1 MIAVDPRIAAI
12 AGGRENDAFSFLGMH
27 ALPDASLIVRAFVPQ
42 STGIAVLAA
51 RDGSVV
57 ADLARLHPDG
67 FFAGLVAGKERF
79 AYRLRITRGTEQV
92 DIDDPYRFGPILGD
106 LDAYLIA
113 AGRHLDLYRVLGA
126 HPRTID
132 GVAGVSFSVWAPN
145 ARRVSVVG
153 DWNGWDGRVHIMR
166 LRRECGVFEIF
177 LPHVP
182 VGSRYKYE
190 IVGADGTLLAL
201 KADPIGFASEMRP
214 ANASIVVGESTYT
227 WNDAAWLAE
236 RAERNSFRAPISVY
250 EVHAGSWKRGEGDRF
265 LGYREL
271 AEQLVPYVRELG
283 FTHIELLPITE
294 HPFDGSWGYQTTGMF
309 APTSRFGTPDDLRAF
324 IDAAHAAGLG
334 VLLDWVPGHFPVDAF
349 SLGYFDGTHLYEH
362 ADPRKG
368 FHEEWGTYAYA
379 LGRTEIDNFLI
390 ASALYWLREFHID
403 GLRVDA
409 VSSIVYLDYSREAG
423 GWIPNIYGGNENIEA
438 TAFLRRFNETVYR
451 EVDGILTVAEESTS
465 WPNVSA
471 PTSLGGLGFGFKW
484 NMGWMHDTL
493 AFFERDPM
501 YRGFHLNDISF
512 GLVYAFTENYML
524 PLSHDEVVH
533 GKGSLI
539 GRMPGGEWEQFANLR
554 LLYGLM
560 FAHPGKKLIFMGGEF
575 GQRAEWNA
583 AHGLDWYVLAYE
595 PHAGVKKLVADCNA
609 LYRSLP
615 PLFRRDH
622 EPAGF
627 EWITY
632 EDRANAVIAF
642 VRWDD
647 RSGSPVLAVM
657 NCSGMRIDG
666 YRVGVPRAGH
676 WREILNTDSAIYG
689 GRNDGN
695 AGGRATEAI
704 PAHGREHSLSLTLPA
719 LSALWFSL

>member
-1 MIAVDPRIAAI
+1 MIEPDARTGAVVS
-12 AGGRENDAFSFLGMH
+12 GNENDAFSYLGMH
-27 ALPDASLIVRAFVPQ
+27 ERPDGSLVVRAFIPKA
-42 STGIAVLAA
+42 TGIAVIDA
-51 RDGSVV
+51 DGNVV
-57 ADLARLHPDG
+57 ANLARLHLEG
-67 FFAGLVAGKERF
+67 FFAGPVPKRVV
-79 AYRLRITRGTEQV
+79 YRLRIASGNERV
-92 DIDDPYRFGPILGD
+92 DIEDPYRFGPVVGE

-113 AGRHLDLYRVLGA
+113 SGRHLDLYRVLGA
-126 HPRTID
+126 HPRTIE
-132 GVAGVSFSVWAPN
+132 GVPGVTFAVWAPN

-153 DWNGWDGRVHIMR
+153 DWNGWDGRVHVMR
-166 LRRECGVFEIF
+166 LRRECGVYEIF

-182 VGSRYKYE
+182 VGSRYKFE
-190 IVGADGTLLAL
+190 IVGEGGTLLAL
-201 KADPIGFASEMRP
+201 KADPVAFAAEMRP
-214 ANASIVVGESTYT
+214 NNASIVVDDSTYP
-227 WNDAAWLAE
+227 WNDTAWMQA
-236 RAERNSFRAPISVY
+236 RGERNSFRSPISVY
-250 EVHAGSWKRGEGDRF
+250 EVHAGSWRRGDGDRF
-265 LGYREL
+265 LTYREL
-271 AEQLVPYVRELG
+271 AAELIPYVVEMG

-309 APTSRFGTPDDLRAF
+309 APTSRFGSPDDFREF
-324 IDAAHAAGLG
+324 VDAAHAAGLG

-423 GWIPNIYGGNENIEA
+423 AWIPNIYGGNENLEA

-451 EVDGILTVAEESTS
+451 EVEGILTVAEESTS

-493 AFFERDPM
+493 AFFQRDPM
-501 YRGFHLNDISF
+501 HRGYHLNDISF

-539 GRMPGGEWEQFANLR
+539 DRMPGGEWEQFANLR
-554 LLYGLM
+554 LLFGLM

-583 AHGLDWYVLAYE
+583 AHALDWYVLQYA

-609 LYRSLP
+609 LYRTLA
-615 PLFRRDH
+615 PLHRRDK

-632 EDRANAVIAF
+632 EDRANAVVAF

-647 RSGSPVLAVM
+647 RSASPVLAVF
-657 NCSGMRIDG
+657 NTSGVRIDD
-666 YRVGVPRAGH
+666 YRLGVPRAGY
-676 WREILNTDSAIYG
+676 WREILNTDASLYG
-689 GRNDGN
+689 GRNEGN
-695 AGGRATEAI
+695 AGGAHTEAI
-704 PAHGREHSLSLTLPA
+704 HAHGREQSVSLTLPA
-719 LSALWFSL
+719 LCALWFSL

>member
-1 MIAVDPRIAAI
+1 MIALDARIGAVV
-12 AGGRENDAFSFLGMH
+12 GGRESDAFSYLGMH
-27 ALPDASLIVRAFVPQ
+27 DRPDGSPVVRAFIPKA
-42 STGIAVLAA
+42 TGIAVIDA
-51 RDGSVV
+51 DGNVV
-57 ADLARLHPDG
+57 ADLASLHPEG
-67 FFAGLVAGKERF
+67 FFAGSVPKRIV
-79 AYRLRITRGTEQV
+79 YHLRISRGTEHV
-92 DIDDPYRFGPILGD
+92 HIEDPYRFGPIIGE

-113 AGRHLDLYRVLGA
+113 SGRHLDLYRVLGA

-132 GVAGVSFSVWAPN
+132 GVSGVTFAVWAPN

-153 DWNGWDGRVHIMR
+153 DWNGWDGRVHVMR
-166 LRRECGVFEIF
+166 LRRECGVYEIF

-182 VGSRYKYE
+182 LGSRYKFE
-190 IVGADGTLLAL
+190 IVGEDGTLLAL
-201 KADPIGFASEMRP
+201 KADPIAFAAEMRP
-214 ANASIVVGESTYT
+214 NNASIVVDDSAYP
-227 WNDAAWLAE
+227 WNDTVWMQARGE
-236 RAERNSFRAPISVY
+236 KNSFRSPISVY
-250 EVHAGSWKRGEGDRF
+250 EVHAGSWRRGDGDRF
-265 LGYREL
+265 LTYREL
-271 AEQLVPYVRELG
+271 AAELIPYVVEMG

-309 APTSRFGTPDDLRAF
+309 APTSRFGSPEDFRAF
-324 IDAAHAAGLG
+324 VDAAHAAGLG

-423 GWIPNIYGGNENIEA
+423 AWIPNIYGGNENLEA

-451 EVDGILTVAEESTS
+451 EVEGILTVAEESTS

-501 YRGFHLNDISF
+501 HRGYHLSDISF

-554 LLYGLM
+554 LLFGLM

-575 GQRAEWNA
+575 GQRVEWNA
-583 AHGLDWYVLAYE
+583 AHALDWYLLQYAS
-595 PHAGVKKLVADCNA
+595 HAGVKKLVADCNA
-609 LYRSLP
+609 LYRTLP
-615 PLFRRDH
+615 PLHRRDK

-632 EDRANAVIAF
+632 EDRANAVVAF

-647 RSGSPVLAVM
+647 RSASPILAVF
-657 NCSGMRIDG
+657 NTSGVRIDG
-666 YRVGVPRAGH
+666 YRLGVPRAGY
-676 WREILNTDSAIYG
+676 WREILNTDAALYG
-689 GRNDGN
+689 GRNEGNDGG
-695 AGGRATEAI
+695 AHTEAI
-704 PAHGREHSLSLTLPA
+704 HAHGREQSLSLTLPA
-719 LSALWFSL
+719 LCSLWFSL